1 MSLAEPGYSGIISW
15 RNRRFDAGKGVRKLP
30 RPVISV
36 GNITAG
42 GTGKTPVVRWLCEQL
57 RAAGHHPAVLMR
69 GYKSKHGVSDEQRML
84 EQTLN
89 TPLKSPMIVQADPD
103 RFAGGTEVIRNHP
116 DVDIFVLDD
125 GFQHRQ
131 LAREFDLVLIN
142 ATEPFGF
149 GHVHPRGLLR
159 EPLRGLRRAD
169 AVILTRSD
177 EVDVARLADIER
189 EIERH
194 GEGIPVFHATHAT
207 VRWLDGESSHAIES
221 LADKRVF
228 AFCGIGDP
236 ESFFR
241 QIQKCAGQVVGTR
254 AFPDHHAYSKRD
266 MADLE
271 TAATGAEVLIT
282 TEKDWAKLATLPRT
296 AIPVWRS
303 EMAIHFREGDEARL
317 LAQLLSNP
325 LQAGTER

>member
-1 MSLAEPGYSGIISW
+1 
-15 RNRRFDAGKGVRKLP
+15 
-30 RPVISV
+30 
-36 GNITAG
+36 
-42 GTGKTPVVRWLCEQL
+42 
-57 RAAGHHPAVLMR
+57 MR

-177 EVDVARLADIER
+177 EVDVARLVEIER

-194 GEGIPVFHATHAT
+194 GEGVPVFHASHAT

-266 MADLE
+266 LADLK

-303 EMAIHFREGDEARL
+303 EMAIRFRPGDESRL
-317 LAQLLSNP
+317 LAQLLPNP